1 MVRQRLVE
9 VVKGGWQRKTT
20 ARGRL
25 TDDTKCEGYKASVG
39 AASLRRAGLVT
50 AIRRQGSIG
59 VEQGWMKGSVGDVAN
74 SLKRGRSG
82 RRKADNLTLRGCQDC
97 VMSPT
102 MGWGSDSGGT
112 PPPVA
117 VDDMPVAKNAKGV
130 VTSCIF

>member
-25 TDDTKCEGYKASVG
+25 TDDTKCEGDKASVG
-39 AASLRRAGLVT
+39 AAPLRRAGLVT
-50 AIRRQGSIG
+50 AIVKGQKMKTK
-59 VEQGWMKGSVGDVAN
+59 GWMKGSVGDVAN

-102 MGWGSDSGGT
+102 VGWGSDSGGT

-117 VDDMPVAKNAKGV
+117 VDDMSVAKNAKGV

>member
-1 MVRQRLVE
+1 MRGGQGISWGSTVE
-9 VVKGGWQRKTT
+9 KGW
-20 ARGRL
+20 
-25 TDDTKCEGYKASVG
+25 
-39 AASLRRAGLVT
+39 
-50 AIRRQGSIG
+50 RRQGSIG
-59 VEQGWMKGSVGDVAN
+59 VEQGWMKGLVGDVAN

-102 MGWGSDSGGT
+102 VGWGSDSGGT